1 MGAEFRNETF
11 DVIEGVLSSHD
22 GGGADSFAGNSPEKS
37 GKFDRYNFG
46 GYLSLD
52 YDVSDAFLISG
63 TIRAENYS
71 DFGNTFVYK
80 LISRLKITDNLRA
93 RASVS
98 SGFRAPTLH
107 QIYTQK
113 AQYSFSGGGVV
124 VGGLVNNVS
133 PQANSLK
140 IPKLDA
146 ESSTNFTFG
155 LGGKFDNGI
164 SFTLD
169 YYNIAVKDRIVLSTE
184 ITGTEYDEDGN
195 NIGTTPLD
203 DVLRAGDISDLSFF
217 VNAIDTRTSGL
228 DVVISK
234 NNIELG
240 NGQLS
245 LNLSGNYTIQN
256 EREGAVKN
264 PKLIEDAG
272 QSVVNATQEALFFT
286 SRPKTKWILGS
297 NYDIGKIGLNLNN
310 TYFGK
315 TTFQQGDLNENIRTE
330 FIPKIVTDLGI
341 NYNATEKFTI
351 ALNINNILNV
361 LPEWKFVANN
371 ATGQGII
378 DDTAITS
385 SGLTQIQ
392 NESNLITFNQ
402 RYSQMTYDGYHFSQL
417 GTLFSLSLNYKF

>member
-1 MGAEFRNETF
+1 M
-11 DVIEGVLSSHD
+11 
-22 GGGADSFAGNSPEKS
+22 
-37 GKFDRYNFG
+37 
-46 GYLSLD
+46 
-52 YDVSDAFLISG
+52 
-63 TIRAENYS
+63 
-71 DFGNTFVYK
+71 
-80 LISRLKITDNLRA
+80 
-93 RASVS
+93 
-98 SGFRAPTLH
+98 
-107 QIYTQK
+107 
-113 AQYSFSGGGVV
+113 
-124 VGGLVNNVS
+124 
-133 PQANSLK
+133 
-140 IPKLDA
+140 
-146 ESSTNFTFG
+146 
-155 LGGKFDNGI
+155 GGKFDNGI

-184 ITGTEYDEDGN
+184 ITGTEYDKDGN

-217 VNAIDTRTSGL
+217 VNAIDTRTSSL

-264 PKLIEDAG
+264 PKLIEDAR

-286 SRPKTKWILGS
+286 SRPKTKWILGA

-330 FIPKIVTDLGI
+330 FIPKIATDLGI